1 MKRISNP
8 LLAICF
14 LTFLFPAL
22 ASAQASGNFPVVIVV
37 HGIGGGNRNYGWSR
51 DIAKSWGVETHEVTY
66 RAAGRTTIDSYKDFV
81 PVAGDWALSVQQQ
94 IKEITRQNPGRRVM
108 IVSHSWGTVVTKMAL
123 AGGTGGGTSQQLK
136 RQGYNLDP
144 IPPGEFEVE
153 EWVTLGSPL
162 GEAGTPQLG
171 GGAVQWRLDVPEGR
185 PGLVKHWTN
194 FYDTNDLVSSLS
206 QNLPGAENVKIESG
220 KNAYSAHA
228 DIWTDPAVRRHVWN
242 EALRISNMPRL
253 AATRVGDVTAPPVKP
268 QGPSGGGD
276 ERVVAEYRALL
287 PQVLQK
293 NKKPWHTRINI
304 IANAEKQ
311 GDQYHINY
319 QTYCLIESGPDAGKD
334 HMCFEFETKLDL
346 AGIKAAVA
354 DMRRQLGL

>member
-1 MKRISNP
+1 MKSISTT
-8 LLAICF
+8 LLVICS
-14 LTFLFPAL
+14 LTIVSAAL
-22 ASAQASGNFPVVIVV
+22 ASFQASGNFPVVIVV

-66 RAAGRTTIDSYKDFV
+66 RAPGRTTIDSYKDFV
-81 PVAGDWALSVQQQ
+81 PVAGDWALSVQRQV
-94 IKEITRQNPGRRVM
+94 KEIVRQNPGRRVM

-136 RQGYNLDP
+136 QQGYNIDP
-144 IPPGEFEVE
+144 IPPGDFEVE

-162 GEAGTPQLG
+162 GEAGTPTLG

-194 FYDTNDLVSSLS
+194 FYDTNDLVSSQS
-206 QNLPGAENVKIESG
+206 QDLPGAENIPVQSG
-220 KNAYSAHA
+220 KNPYSAHA
-228 DIWTDPAVRRHVWN
+228 DIWTDPVVSGHVWN
-242 EALRISNMPRL
+242 EALRISNLPRL
-253 AATRVGDVTAPPVKP
+253 AATRVGDVT
-268 QGPSGGGD
+268 GPATGRGPARDANGD
-276 ERVVAEYRALL
+276 EKIVSEYRALL

-304 IANAEKQ
+304 VANADKRGEK
-311 GDQYHINY
+311 YHVNY

-334 HMCFEFETKLDL
+334 HMCFEFETMLDL

-354 DMRRQLGL
+354 DMRSQLK